1 MSLTPRRAAFFD
13 VDNTLVRGS
22 TIYFLGRGMYQ
33 RGFFTKS
40 DISRFVLANLR
51 FRLTGTE
58 KQDEINRFQK
68 SAQDF
73 IGGHNVSDIREVAQE
88 IYDEYVSP
96 ALWEGTIEIAQ
107 RHLNDGVEVWLVTAA
122 PEDMATL
129 IAERLGFTGALG
141 SKAAIENGHYT
152 GAMNGPLL
160 HGREKATAMIE
171 LAKEHGFDLENCFG
185 AIMQYPN
192 GKGAIGNIESCISK
206 SVPRELGPQYFI
218 LDIGFIAVP
227 FLLKIPKIILSGFI
241 SLSGASSGVTTS
253 GNSSSAGKFMYL
265 YT

>member
-1 MSLTPRRAAFFD
+1 MSIKQQRAAFFD

-33 RGFFTKS
+33 RGFFTKA

-73 IGGHNVSDIREVAQE
+73 IGGHNVTEINTVAQE

-129 IAERLGFTGALG
+129 IAERLGFTGAIG
-141 SKAAIENGHYT
+141 SKAAIKDGFYT
-152 GAMNGPLL
+152 GEMNGPLL
-160 HGREKATAMIE
+160 HGREKATAIKE
-171 LAKEHGFDLENCFG
+171 LAREHGFDLEECFG
-185 AIMQYPN
+185 YSDSHNDLPLLLTVGKPSAINPD
-192 GKGAIGNIESCISK
+192 AILRIRALKEKWPIHDFRRMRFIN
-206 SVPRELGPQYFI
+206 RLLGP
-218 LDIGFIAVP
+218 LVSRAAWLGTRLTP
-227 FLLKIPKIILSGFI
+227 RRKSR
-241 SLSGASSGVTTS
+241 
-253 GNSSSAGKFMYL
+253 
-265 YT
+265 